1 MPKASRPS
9 NKSLP
14 DFVSYSEIKE
24 LVEGITGQP
33 FLRHCTIARLVK
45 KGEFPQPCK
54 VSARSLFRFKDVL
67 SWLKGRGISLPV
79 DAE

>member
-14 DFVSYSEIKE
+14 SFVSYSEIKE
-24 LVEGITGQP
+24 MVEQFTGQP
-33 FLRHCTIARLVK
+33 FLKHCTIARLVK
-45 KGEFPQPCK
+45 KGAFPQPCK
-54 VSARSLFRFKDVL
+54 VSARSLFKVEDVL
-67 SWLKGRGISLPV
+67 AWLKGRGISLPV